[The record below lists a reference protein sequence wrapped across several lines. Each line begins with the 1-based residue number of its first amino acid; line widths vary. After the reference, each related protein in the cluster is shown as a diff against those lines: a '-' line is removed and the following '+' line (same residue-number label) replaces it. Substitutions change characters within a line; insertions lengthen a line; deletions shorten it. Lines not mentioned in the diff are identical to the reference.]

1 MPAHIHPLHQPRSQV
16 VGIDDGPA
24 AVTELITSKVHIVV
38 LLAFGPVGRHV
49 ICAALRAG
57 ETSAS
62 TSSPGPL
69 LGRQHAWVLM
79 GHNPGEWWKRGTA
92 DKHDCSNDE
101 LRSAVQGYL
110 AVDRDGSA
118 AAHLIDPTGVEPKVW
133 RDKYRARSGDVGI
146 TVEGV
151 AAYDAIWTWAY
162 ALHDLL
168 YTQGVDV
175 TTLTESK
182 VGRTQ
187 LFDTLVKQD
196 FYGAS
201 GRVYFD
207 PVSGDRRGLPVKVR
221 GDRWKESYYSWHTRA
236 RVLCVLY
243 DVVISNEP
251 QHKWVG
257 TYTYFTKERAGVP
270 GTCGGRRWDL
280 RTVHGEERS
289 RPFHLSAVCNKGCR
303 VRTRCIRSVVIDAMY

>member
-243 DVVISNEP
+243 DVVISNEQ

-257 TYTYFTKERAGVP
+257 T
-270 GTCGGRRWDL
+270 
-280 RTVHGEERS
+280 
-289 RPFHLSAVCNKGCR
+289 
-303 VRTRCIRSVVIDAMY
+303 